1 MEKITMNRNPNPL
14 VSMFSAIGRT
24 RKISR
29 NQMILWTL
37 IIVAV
42 VVLALYKPMNLD
54 IIVHLTVK

>member
-1 MEKITMNRNPNPL
+1 MPKNTNPL
-14 VSMFSAIGRT
+14 VSMFSAVGRT

-29 NQMILWTL
+29 NQMILWVL